1 MGNSQYEQISLLGIP
16 TIKILVAYQYPPNM
30 IQKLDGRTSDTTYVK
45 GKSHQKWD
53 KNMSQMDWEKNCVCP
68 MKYFVSLSQPQHLSQ
83 NIMGIP
89 RKSYLLG

>member
-1 MGNSQYEQISLLGIP
+1 MLKYSHNYTSDYPPIMHP
-16 TIKILVAYQYPPNM
+16 YPPNM
-30 IQKLDGRTSDTTYVK
+30 AQNFGGKTHDTTYVTGYVT